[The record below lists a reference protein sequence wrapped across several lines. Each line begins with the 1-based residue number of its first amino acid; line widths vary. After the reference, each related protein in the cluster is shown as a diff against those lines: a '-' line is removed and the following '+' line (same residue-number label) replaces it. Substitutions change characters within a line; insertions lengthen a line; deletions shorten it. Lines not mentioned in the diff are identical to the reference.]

1 MNMINTC
8 MNIFRFFPV
17 LMLMTVILLT
27 FSCRKSNYEV
37 DKGSLVINDNGEG
50 TGTVTWTADRSYLLE
65 GFVFV
70 NDGQVLT
77 IEAGTVVRAKTGQG
91 TAASALIVARGG
103 KIIAR
108 GTSSDPIIFT
118 VEGDDLEGSV
128 PADAQGLWGGLII
141 LGNAPLNLSNG
152 ESHIE
157 GIPLT
162 EPRGVYGG
170 ELPGDDSG
178 IIQYV
183 SIRHAGT
190 NIGEGNEINGL
201 TLGGVGSSTVIDH
214 VEVVS
219 CADDGVECFGGT
231 VNLRYIA
238 VAFCGDDAF
247 DIDYGY
253 QGKGQYWLAIQYP
266 AEGDK
271 LLECSGGIDPVT
283 GQPYSMPL
291 IYNGTFIGRGAGN
304 GKKVAEFSFNG
315 AGTIANSVLVLQ
327 DKGCYVEYVEGI
339 SDSYRQFEKGN
350 LNINNNVFFDVG
362 NQTVEGIFEVF
373 SYEGED
379 VSQQNESFRAYFTAA
394 GNTIADPGI
403 GREGETYRLIP
414 NDNVFDSIGPYP
426 DAWFEDPGFKGAFYT
441 YNWLSGWTLLD
452 REGFIAK

>member
-152 ESHIE
+152 E
-157 GIPLT
+157 
-162 EPRGVYGG
+162 
-170 ELPGDDSG
+170 
-178 IIQYV
+178 
-183 SIRHAGT
+183 
-190 NIGEGNEINGL
+190 
-201 TLGGVGSSTVIDH
+201 
-214 VEVVS
+214 
-219 CADDGVECFGGT
+219 
-231 VNLRYIA
+231 
-238 VAFCGDDAF
+238 
-247 DIDYGY
+247 
-253 QGKGQYWLAIQYP
+253 
-266 AEGDK
+266 
-271 LLECSGGIDPVT
+271 
-283 GQPYSMPL
+283 
-291 IYNGTFIGRGAGN
+291 
-304 GKKVAEFSFNG
+304 
-315 AGTIANSVLVLQ
+315 
-327 DKGCYVEYVEGI
+327 
-339 SDSYRQFEKGN
+339 
-350 LNINNNVFFDVG
+350 
-362 NQTVEGIFEVF
+362 
-373 SYEGED
+373 
-379 VSQQNESFRAYFTAA
+379 
-394 GNTIADPGI
+394 
-403 GREGETYRLIP
+403 
-414 NDNVFDSIGPYP
+414 
-426 DAWFEDPGFKGAFYT
+426 
-441 YNWLSGWTLLD
+441 
-452 REGFIAK
+452 